1 MLFEKEGRTQ
11 YQQCQQQQ
19 RKNEFRSHDDFKT
32 MAS

>member
-1 MLFEKEGRTQ
+1 MLFENESRTQ
-11 YQQCQQQQ
+11 YQQRQQQH